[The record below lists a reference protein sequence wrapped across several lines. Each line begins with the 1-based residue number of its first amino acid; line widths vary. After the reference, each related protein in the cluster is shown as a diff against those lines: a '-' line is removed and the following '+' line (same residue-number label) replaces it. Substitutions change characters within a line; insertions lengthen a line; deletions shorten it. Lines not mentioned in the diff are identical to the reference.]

1 MNVEGHWHAEKILG
15 RSSCDG
21 CIRPQPLLTCSVEGK
36 TPYQAWHGK
45 KPSMHHLWVLD
56 CIAYMKI
63 TRPHLAKMD
72 DRGLKTVFIGYEP
85 GSKAYH
91 LYNLAD
97 GQVHFSRDAIFDE
110 IMF

>member
-1 MNVEGHWHAEKILG
+1 MLKATGMPRKFWGEAVVMAVYVLN
-15 RSSCDG
+15 R
-21 CIRPQPLLTCSVEGK
+21 LLTCSVEGK

>member
-1 MNVEGHWHAEKILG
+1 MLKATDMPRKFWGEAVVMAVYVLNRL
-15 RSSCDG
+15 
-21 CIRPQPLLTCSVEGK
+21 PTCSVEGK
-36 TPYQAWHGK
+36 TLYQAWHGK
-45 KPSMHHLWVLD
+45 KPSMHHLWVFD

-72 DRGLKTVFIGYEP
+72 DRGLKTVFISYEP

-97 GQVHFSRDAIFDE
+97 GRVHFSRDAIFDE